1 MLNYRD
7 GSLDDRE
14 DFTGMNDFEIHQP
27 PLFAHLEVDGCD
39 AMVTVARDDNSRFRI
54 ELILNDRKA
63 SLIGERAAFAM
74 VTLRPSMTLAEVR
87 EIFGIFTPRTF

>member
-14 DFTGMNDFEIHQP
+14 NFTGMNDFELHQP

-39 AMVTVARDDNSRFRI
+39 AMVTVACDDDSRFKI
-54 ELILNDRKA
+54 ELILNDQQA
-63 SLIGERAAFAM
+63 SLIGESAAFAM
-74 VTLRPSMTLAEVR
+74 VTLRPSMTFEEVR
-87 EIFGIFTPRTF
+87 QIFGTFTPRTV

>member
-14 DFTGMNDFEIHQP
+14 DFTGMNDFETHQP
-27 PLFAHLEVDGCD
+27 PLFAHLEIDGCD
-39 AMVTVARDDNSRFRI
+39 AMVTVACDDDSRFKI
-54 ELILNDRKA
+54 ELFLDDQQA

-74 VTLRPSMTLAEVR
+74 VTLRPSTTLAAIR
-87 EIFGIFTPRTF
+87 EIFGTFTPCTF